1 MSKKNEE
8 KIDEEIPEKET
19 PKKETPKRK
28 SKEELK
34 TLLELVKN
42 SDKSDTLI
50 IMELSRNGYLTQYY
64 TEEKRVL
71 NGLEIEPSM
80 TESEFKKIIGD

>member
-1 MSKKNEE
+1 MTKKSEE
-8 KIDEEIPEKET
+8 KVGEVPENQT
-19 PKKETPKRK
+19 PKKTSSKGK

-34 TLLELVKN
+34 TLLELVEN
-42 SDKSDTLI
+42 SNKSNTLI
-50 IMELSRNGYLTQYY
+50 IMELSRNGYLTQFY

-71 NGLEIEPSM
+71 NGLEVEPTM